1 MAKNKSQLNKEL
13 AKYYSHLLINKTKR
27 AGFSFIFIAVYV
39 VMVMVIANHVMEQDK
54 SWVYT
59 AVPVVLLGIPL
70 MLYPPVEQWVY
81 KPWQAK
87 AQKYER
93 HYRD

>member
-1 MAKNKSQLNKEL
+1 M
-13 AKYYSHLLINKTKR
+13 I
-27 AGFSFIFIAVYV
+27 
-39 VMVMVIANHVMEQDK
+39 MVIAEHILHGEK
-54 SWVYT
+54 SWVY
-59 AVPVVLLGIPL
+59 AAIPLILLGIPVI
-70 MLYPPVEQWVY
+70 LYPPVEQWVY

>member
-1 MAKNKSQLNKEL
+1 MASVKKKNADRLRF
-13 AKYYSHLLINKTKR
+13 YSHLLVNHTRK
-27 AGFSFIFIAVYV
+27 AGFMIISAAIFTL
-39 VMVMVIANHVMEQDK
+39 MVMVIGEHIIHGEK
-54 SWVYT
+54 SWLYAAASIT
-59 AVPVVLLGIPL
+59 LLGIPI
-70 MLYPPVEQWVY
+70 MIYAPIEHWVY